1 MSVINAIYDATG
13 VRIHELPAYPE
24 KIKAGLDA
32 LAKGEPDTN
41 IPKKY
46 FLGSDFHEEMDYIRN
61 NPMTDMYDDMFPDD
75 QAETW
80 DPITEPPVIND
91 LRNPVASDAGT
102 FWGRDD
108 DNK

>member
-1 MSVINAIYDATG
+1 
-13 VRIHELPAYPE
+13 
-24 KIKAGLDA
+24 
-32 LAKGEPDTN
+32 
-41 IPKKY
+41 
-46 FLGSDFHEEMDYIRN
+46 MDYIRN